1 MFMLWL
7 FVSIMSIY
15 HSCLG
20 VNSPLHAYSP
30 GDIIIGG
37 LFPIHSK
44 TNRTTLPGAIA
55 CNNYEFDVFLHTQVM
70 IHAIREVNQ
79 RTPRVLPNFTIGYD
93 IYDTCG
99 DVSIAI
105 RAALQ
110 LLKNQSDP
118 QSCLV
123 PENIQSALS
132 EPQTKVVIGERY
144 SEVSIAVARI
154 LALSS
159 VAQISHASTSEVL
172 SKKYKFP
179 SFLRTVPSD
188 AYQTKGI
195 VELVKEFNWKTVV
208 IVGSDDE
215 YGKYG
220 SDRLEDHFMNED
232 ICIEFILI
240 LPGNFNQ
247 NSSLLPKL
255 VEKINDSS
263 AEAIILFT
271 KDTYARI
278 IMKEAIESKL
288 NRTWIAS
295 DTWSTSSKISSMPHF
310 ERAGQVFGFIFKRKE
325 VPGFKDYVTSVFNGT
340 TNSFIKHHLTRY
352 PLCLNQSEEN
362 EEQNCLLTNNQQCL
376 HPSCLATHID
386 QDESYSIYLAVQ
398 VIVEGLRRLLK
409 CSNQQC
415 ERGPK
420 FTAVELLM
428 EIQKV
433 NFTVNT
439 THIFFNDKGDPSL
452 GYDIVHWNM
461 SKSTQGSQIGTIGEY
476 WPNGTIR
483 IPEYLLSSMKNVT
496 VTAYNCSKTC
506 EPGQEMKVQRKKCCY
521 DCVKCTTGEFSPGNG
536 TECKRCGVKQYSL
549 EGQRDACFNKAD
561 EYLFWSDHF
570 SIILN
575 SFGILGIIV
584 TIGFTVLFAIYS
596 STPIVKAVGGYLCFL
611 ELLSLLAS
619 FCLTFV
625 FMGKPTKASCFICM
639 PFFFIVFSI
648 CISCIL
654 ANLLQILVG
663 FNFHLKLGSWIKKCN
678 RPVAVVTI
686 VSGVQLVLSV
696 SWLTINPP
704 TPTELPSNTT
714 ILHQCEIKTR
724 GFILAMIAYQ
734 ALLGFICFLFAFK
747 GKQLPDLYKNAVLIS
762 VSMLLILIIWA
773 VFTPLYLTLTGKY
786 KPAIESATILISS
799 YSILGCHLAPKCYIM
814 VFRKELNNE
823 NAITEYIR
831 KYYEQKGVAVV
842 RS

>member
-1 MFMLWL
+1 LALINFSGL
-7 FVSIMSIY
+7 F
-15 HSCLG
+15 L
-20 VNSPLHAYSP
+20 NSPLHAYSP

-44 TNRTTLPGAIA
+44 TNRTTLPGAI
-55 CNNYEFDVFLHTQVM
+55 CVILM

-255 VEKINDSS
+255 VEKINDSL

-398 VIVEGLRRLLK
+398 ARTYIRDLHCNTLTHTFEVKLLK
-409 CSNQQC
+409 
-415 ERGPK
+415 
-420 FTAVELLM
+420 F
-428 EIQKV
+428 
-433 NFTVNT
+433 
-439 THIFFNDKGDPSL
+439 
-452 GYDIVHWNM
+452 
-461 SKSTQGSQIGTIGEY
+461 
-476 WPNGTIR
+476 
-483 IPEYLLSSMKNVT
+483 
-496 VTAYNCSKTC
+496 
-506 EPGQEMKVQRKKCCY
+506 QE
-521 DCVKCTTGEFSPGNG
+521 T
-536 TECKRCGVKQYSL
+536 
-549 EGQRDACFNKAD
+549 
-561 EYLFWSDHF
+561 
-570 SIILN
+570 
-575 SFGILGIIV
+575 
-584 TIGFTVLFAIYS
+584 
-596 STPIVKAVGGYLCFL
+596 
-611 ELLSLLAS
+611 
-619 FCLTFV
+619 
-625 FMGKPTKASCFICM
+625 
-639 PFFFIVFSI
+639 
-648 CISCIL
+648 
-654 ANLLQILVG
+654 
-663 FNFHLKLGSWIKKCN
+663 
-678 RPVAVVTI
+678 
-686 VSGVQLVLSV
+686 
-696 SWLTINPP
+696 
-704 TPTELPSNTT
+704 
-714 ILHQCEIKTR
+714 
-724 GFILAMIAYQ
+724 
-734 ALLGFICFLFAFK
+734 
-747 GKQLPDLYKNAVLIS
+747 
-762 VSMLLILIIWA
+762 
-773 VFTPLYLTLTGKY
+773 
-786 KPAIESATILISS
+786 
-799 YSILGCHLAPKCYIM
+799 
-814 VFRKELNNE
+814 
-823 NAITEYIR
+823 
-831 KYYEQKGVAVV
+831 
-842 RS
+842 